1 MKKHAIKNTKDLSK
15 LLGLPDTDAIE
26 AEFKADLMK
35 KIREQIKKLGLTHQ
49 QVADI
54 SGVGRT
60 VITGI
65 VNCSIQRITIDRLI
79 RVLISLGISPE
90 IKYKHFKGKKVA

>member
-1 MKKHAIKNTKDLSK
+1 MKKHVIKNTKDLSK
-15 LLGLPDTDAIE
+15 ILGLPDSDAIE
-26 AEFKADLMK
+26 AEFKAELMT
-35 KIREQIKKLGLTHQ
+35 KIRKQVNKLGLTHQ

-60 VITGI
+60 TITGI

-90 IKYKHFKGKKVA
+90 IKYKPLKSKKVA